1 MSKQLSKQELVQHL
15 KEQIKFMQSS
25 CKLYDMGSEF
35 EAKRMA
41 LTLRILL
48 YDSGNGSSLLG
59 LLHLKKKIQF
69 ISTAQVY
76 QSNNLLAQQCLVQ
89 MNIGAQG
96 GKFLPLFDNSKAR
109 LLSCKD
115 WLQEIV
121 MSDSK
126 KNVYR
131 RIQLIKLLANKD
143 GGAHADEKI
152 CDELA
157 PLKDPY
163 VSAWRVVDSVS
174 IEHPMS
180 NDVVY
185 CSMRQMAYEV
195 LQSLYKEKYTFLDEL
210 YF

>member
-1 MSKQLSKQELVQHL
+1 MSKKLSKQELVQHL
-15 KEQIKFMQSS
+15 KEQIKFLQSS
-25 CKLYDMGSEF
+25 CELYDMGSEF

-41 LTLRILL
+41 LTLRVLL

-69 ISTAQVY
+69 ISTAQPY
-76 QSNNLLAQQCLVQ
+76 QSNNLLTQQCLVQ
-89 MNIGAQG
+89 MSIGNQG
-96 GKFLPLFDNSKAR
+96 GKFLPLFQNSRAK

-121 MSDSK
+121 MDDSK
-126 KNVYR
+126 KNIYR

-143 GGAHADEKI
+143 GGAHVDEKI

-163 VSAWRVVDSVS
+163 VSAWRTVDSAG
-174 IEHPMS
+174 IEHPMN

-195 LQSLYKEKYTFLDEL
+195 LQSLYKENPTFFDEV

>member
-1 MSKQLSKQELVQHL
+1 MPKKLSKQELVQHL
-15 KEQIKFMQSS
+15 KEQIKFLQSS
-25 CKLYDMGSEF
+25 CKLYDTGSEF

-41 LTLRILL
+41 LTLRVLL

-59 LLHLKKKIQF
+59 LLHLKKKMQF
-69 ISTAQVY
+69 ISTAQPY
-76 QSNNLLAQQCLVQ
+76 QSNNFLTQQCLAQ
-89 MNIGAQG
+89 MNIGNQG
-96 GKFLPLFDNSKAR
+96 GKFLPLFNNSRAK

-121 MSDSK
+121 MDDSK

-143 GGAHADEKI
+143 GGAHVDEKI

-163 VSAWRVVDSVS
+163 VSAWGVIDSAGM
-174 IEHPMS
+174 EHPMS

-195 LQSLYKEKYTFLDEL
+195 LQSLYKEKHTFLEEL